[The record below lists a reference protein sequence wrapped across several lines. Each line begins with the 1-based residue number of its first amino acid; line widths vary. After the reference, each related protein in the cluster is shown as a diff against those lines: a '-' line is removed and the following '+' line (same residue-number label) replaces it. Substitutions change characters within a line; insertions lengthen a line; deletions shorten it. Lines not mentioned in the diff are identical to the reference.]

1 MLNNDFSLAG
11 AKSDILKLV
20 LCYMIVLLHTVE
32 LDYTFPILR
41 CAVPL
46 FFMLSSYFLFSKMC
60 RCQTPNEKKHLLYG
74 YIKRN
79 LQLYSFWTLLFIPFI
94 VQFRGWLN
102 EGGVLLILRDVLF
115 AGTFPASWY
124 IIASVYGTI
133 FIYYA
138 SRYLPQYILLFIC
151 FLCYSICVFSSNYG
165 ALFECCDVYEAYCCC
180 FSNPY
185 NSFLVSFIWILLGKY
200 LAEHKITMSNKKL
213 QIFLGLSFTMLLI
226 ERIAIGKLNMA
237 VTDDCY
243 IFLIPFCYYILI
255 WIGRIKYLGKPLLL
269 CRKISTIT
277 YCSHMT
283 IAVCCSSLIKLYI
296 CERDNLGGW
305 ILMITIIF
313 TLLLSITILY
323 FEKNRYLRWLRY
335 SY

>member
-138 SRYLPQYILLFIC
+138 SRYLPHIFYYLFVFYVIRFVFFPLIMEHFLNVVMFMRLIVVVFLILIIVSWFHSYGFYWGNIWQ
-151 FLCYSICVFSSNYG
+151 SI
-165 ALFECCDVYEAYCCC
+165 
-180 FSNPY
+180 
-185 NSFLVSFIWILLGKY
+185 
-200 LAEHKITMSNKKL
+200 KL
-213 QIFLGLSFTMLLI
+213 Q
-226 ERIAIGKLNMA
+226 
-237 VTDDCY
+237 
-243 IFLIPFCYYILI
+243 
-255 WIGRIKYLGKPLLL
+255 
-269 CRKISTIT
+269 
-277 YCSHMT
+277 
-283 IAVCCSSLIKLYI
+283 
-296 CERDNLGGW
+296 
-305 ILMITIIF
+305 
-313 TLLLSITILY
+313 
-323 FEKNRYLRWLRY
+323 
-335 SY
+335 